1 MPESFLV
8 CVQNICLPCACTGNW
23 SKFSL
28 SDAWT
33 LGSFCGPWAYTAP
46 AGSSE
51 LSLDYGS
58 HGNYRETLMGPMPTS
73 YVRAIELQLQQAGA
87 HCRGWAVPLPLA
99 GKAGLQG
106 GSQPMAGGKTWQYS
120 GWPVATAWLLRSVLC
135 SYCNSHICNCMSFL
149 HLNTSDWISLI

>member
-58 HGNYRETLMGPMPTS
+58 HGNYRETLMGPMPAS

-87 HCRGWAVPLPLA
+87 HCPGWV
-99 GKAGLQG
+99 AGLCPCLLQAKQVCRVGADLWQG
-106 GSQPMAGGKTWQYS
+106 ERPGSILGGQLPQL
-120 GWPVATAWLLRSVLC
+120 GC
-135 SYCNSHICNCMSFL
+135 
-149 HLNTSDWISLI
+149 